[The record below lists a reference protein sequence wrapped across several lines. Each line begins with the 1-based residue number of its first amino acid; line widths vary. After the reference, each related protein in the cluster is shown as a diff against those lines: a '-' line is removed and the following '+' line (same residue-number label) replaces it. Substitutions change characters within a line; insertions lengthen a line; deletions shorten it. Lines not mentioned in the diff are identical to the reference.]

1 MAVLCVAVLA
11 TTATARG
18 TVLSSGFHQG
28 VLKDQHAYDRLYH
41 EVLVDPRSLPVARAL
56 LGRLPVP
63 EAAVTSNLK
72 IVLPPETPVL
82 DRVHD
87 CERQRG
93 RPVNFVAVDYLTIGD
108 ARGAVDALNAER

>member
-1 MAVLCVAVLA
+1 
-11 TTATARG
+11 
-18 TVLSSGFHQG
+18 
-28 VLKDQHAYDRLYH
+28 
-41 EVLVDPRSLPVARAL
+41 
-56 LGRLPVP
+56 
-63 EAAVTSNLK
+63 
-72 IVLPPETPVL
+72 VL